1 MLSCVYHPQH
11 FRRRCYWD
19 VSVNWT
25 YGYSALTPARKLRTG
40 RRRRT
45 QASVRDLRYMV
56 CTTSRRSTLSHF
68 LAMNA
73 KSQKLQPFRAHGAR
87 ALNRSRGWE
96 WVYSAVASPRA
107 GVKSGTDTVVFQGTL
122 GSHWTE
128 PHEVPAV
135 GCFFFSTNP
144 WTFPHCHVSLCGPF
158 ITIYPP
164 RASTGVFPWLG
175 TNPFPDLQ
183 SSGDIANKRV
193 TSWIDAAYVQ

>member
-1 MLSCVYHPQH
+1 MGENVGNGRQRTARRLGNPVLSCVYHPQH

-135 GCFFFSTNP
+135 GCFFFFNQSLDVP
-144 WTFPHCHVSLCGPF
+144 SLPRFSMWTFHYHISAAGVHRCVSVAWHKPL
-158 ITIYPP
+158 
-164 RASTGVFPWLG
+164 S
-175 TNPFPDLQ
+175 
-183 SSGDIANKRV
+183 
-193 TSWIDAAYVQ
+193 